1 MQKPEV
7 LQPGNFY
14 HIYNRGINSCN
25 IFTEQRNYGYFIQ
38 LYEKYIFQSA
48 DTFAWVLLP
57 NHFHFLV
64 RVNNTDRVQNPVSVI
79 TVDREVQN
87 PVSASLK
94 KAPKTLSP
102 SLQFSKLFNA
112 YAQAFNK
119 QEERHGALFER
130 PFKRKLVEDED
141 YLRNLVLY
149 IHNNPVKH
157 KFCKKPEDYQ
167 WSSYHTCI
175 SEKPTKL
182 QRKSVID
189 WFDDI
194 ANFKYVHDEMVDIGW
209 IDELE

>member
-1 MQKPEV
+1 MQKPEA
-7 LQPGNFY
+7 LQTGNFY
-14 HIYNRGINSCN
+14 HVFNRGINSCN

-38 LYEKYIFQSA
+38 LYEKYIYQIA

-64 RVNNTDRVQNPVSVI
+64 RVKNTDRVQNPVSV
-79 TVDREVQN
+79 
-87 PVSASLK
+87 S
-94 KAPKTLSP
+94 KTLSP

-157 KFCKKPEDYQ
+157 KFCEKPEDYQ
-167 WSSYHTCI
+167 WSSYHACI

-182 QRKSVID
+182 QRKPVIE
-189 WFDDI
+189 WFDNI
-194 ANFKYVHDEMVDIGW
+194 ANFKYVHNEMVDISD
-209 IDELE
+209 IDEWE

>member
-1 MQKPEV
+1 MQKPET

-25 IFTEQRNYGYFIQ
+25 IFTEDRNYGYFLK
-38 LYEKYIFQSA
+38 LYEKYIFQIA
-48 DTFAWVLLP
+48 DTFAWVLMP

-64 RVNNTDRVQNPVSVI
+64 KIKNINNNSDRVLNPVRVI
-79 TVDREVQN
+79 KPN
-87 PVSASLK
+87 K
-94 KAPKTLSP
+94 KTTP

-141 YLRNLVLY
+141 YLRDLILY
-149 IHNNPVKH
+149 IHNNPVRH
-157 KFCKKPEDYQ
+157 GFCEKPEQYP
-167 WSSYHTCI
+167 WSSYHSYI
-175 SEKPTKL
+175 SEKSTKL
-182 QRKSVID
+182 QRKSVIS

-194 ANFKYVHDEMVDIGW
+194 SNFKFVHNEIADLVQFDEWD
-209 IDELE
+209 